1 MVMMRRRITKET
13 ASMDINIILF
23 KDFETL
29 DAFGPVEIFGRL
41 RELYQLEYFSA
52 TGGVIES
59 RQGVKVITRHWKELN
74 QKGILLIPGG
84 VGTRIL
90 VQDEDFMKTLKEYAM
105 SATYCLTVCTGSGL
119 LAKTGLLSNR
129 SATSNKR
136 AFDWAASMD
145 NDVNWLKKARWAVD
159 EKYYTSSGVSAGM
172 DMTLGFIADRHGKEI
187 AEEIADNI
195 EYLWNQDKDN
205 DSFAI

>member
-59 RQGVKVITRHWKELN
+59 RQGVKVTTRHWKELN

-90 VQDEDFMKTLKEYAM
+90 VQDEDFVKTLKEYAM

-172 DMTLGFIADRHGKEI
+172 DMSLGFIADRHGKEI

-195 EYLWNQDKDN
+195 EYLWNQNKDN